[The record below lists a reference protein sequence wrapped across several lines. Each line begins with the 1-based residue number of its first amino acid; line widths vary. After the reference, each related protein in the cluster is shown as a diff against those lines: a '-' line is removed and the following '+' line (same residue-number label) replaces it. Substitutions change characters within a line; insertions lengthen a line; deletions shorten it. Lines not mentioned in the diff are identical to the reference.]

1 MTLLTLDG
9 ASCAAPDGTI
19 LFSGLTLALNRETV
33 GLVGRNGCG
42 KSTLLE
48 LIASGAQPLEGT
60 IRRGARIGLLRQ
72 LPEDPGATL
81 AEALGAADAL
91 ARLARIEAGA
101 ARTDDL
107 DRADWALPARLDQV
121 LADTGLP
128 ALDLGRSV
136 ATLSGGERTRL
147 MLAALL
153 LPEPEV
159 LLLDEPTNNLDA
171 AGREAVAGLLANWRG
186 GALIASHDREL
197 LANVDR
203 IVELTSAGVHV
214 VGGGWEMFEQ
224 QRAAERARAAQALE
238 RSEAGLAAAR
248 REGQRELEKQAR
260 RDRNGR
266 VQAAKDIE
274 PRIYLGA
281 QKRRAENTA
290 ARYRKVGGELVD
302 RAQAE
307 LAEAR
312 SQVERTIPVRI
323 ELPASGLPAGH
334 VLVRTEG
341 LACRRGDRS
350 LFSGID
356 LVVRGPERI
365 SLTGANGSGK
375 SSLIALLLGREAPSA
390 GSVHAD
396 FDRIALLDQ
405 HLGLLDAR
413 ATLEEEVRRHNPH
426 FDANAARA
434 TLAAYGFRNRWA
446 ERRIDSLS
454 GGERVRLALAC
465 LFARARP
472 PQMLILDEPT
482 NHLDIAATELLE
494 QALAA
499 WDGAV
504 LCVSHDPA
512 FLEAIGIEREIA
524 LG

>member
-9 ASCAAPDGTI
+9 VSCAVPDGTI
-19 LFSGLTLALNRETV
+19 LFSGLTFSLNRETV
-33 GLVGRNGCG
+33 GLVGRNGSG
-42 KSTLLE
+42 KSTLLG
-48 LIASGAQPLEGT
+48 LIASGERPLEGT
-60 IRRGARIGLLRQ
+60 IQRGARIGLLRQ
-72 LPEDPGATL
+72 LPANPDATL

-91 ARLARIEAGA
+91 ARLARIESGEAHA
-101 ARTDDL
+101 DDFE
-107 DRADWALPARLDQV
+107 RADWTLPVRLDQV

-128 ALDLGRSV
+128 AVDPARPI
-136 ATLSGGERTRL
+136 ATLSGGERTRV

-153 LPEPEV
+153 LPEPDV

-171 AGREAVAGLLANWRG
+171 AGREAVAELLANWHG
-186 GALIASHDREL
+186 GVLIASHDREL

-214 VGGGWEMFEQ
+214 VGGGWKLFEQ
-224 QRAAERARAAQALE
+224 QRSAERARAAQALE
-238 RSEAGLAAAR
+238 RSEVGLAAAR
-248 REGQRELEKQAR
+248 REGQREQEKQAR
-260 RDRNGR
+260 RDKHGR
-266 VQAAKDIE
+266 AQAAKDID
-274 PRIYLGA
+274 PRIFLGA

-312 SQVERTIPVRI
+312 SQVERTTPVRV
-323 ELPASGLPAGH
+323 ELPASKLVAGQ
-334 VLVRTEG
+334 VLVRAEG
-341 LACRRGDRS
+341 LACRRGYRT

-356 LVVRGPERI
+356 LVIQGPERI
-365 SLTGANGSGK
+365 SLKGPNGSGK
-375 SSLIALLLGREAPSA
+375 SSLIALLLGRDAPSA

-396 FDRIALLDQ
+396 FDRIAFLDQ

-426 FDANAARA
+426 LDANAARA

-446 ERRIDSLS
+446 ERRVASLS

-465 LFARARP
+465 LFARAVP
-472 PQMLILDEPT
+472 PQLLVLDEPT

-499 WDGAV
+499 WDGAI

-512 FLEAIGIEREIA
+512 FLAAIGIEREVA